1 MENYNQFT
9 IWASNYLYKLYCVCL
24 KYVSARTMSIAN
36 ISKRQMTEEG
46 DQASAV
52 VLLQSDISG
61 TINAQQLCYP
71 GMGAAGKHLELRVA
85 RF

>member
-1 MENYNQFT
+1 
-9 IWASNYLYKLYCVCL
+9 
-24 KYVSARTMSIAN
+24 MSIAN
-36 ISKRQMTEEG
+36 ISKRQMTEES